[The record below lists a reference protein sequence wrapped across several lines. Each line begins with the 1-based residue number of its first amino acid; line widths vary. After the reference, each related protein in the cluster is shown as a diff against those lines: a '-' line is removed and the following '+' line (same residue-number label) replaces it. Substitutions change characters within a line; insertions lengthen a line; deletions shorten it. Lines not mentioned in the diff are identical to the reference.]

1 MCVHERLAFAFEM
14 GARFGVVFAGWEPM
28 YRNIGLVTGWRL
40 AVKLYSFEQ
49 GERNEVCVHSS
60 GFGCARGQLS

>member
-28 YRNIGLVTGWRL
+28 YRNIRLVTGMEICGQVVWFGAGR
-40 AVKLYSFEQ
+40 
-49 GERNEVCVHSS
+49 GE
-60 GFGCARGQLS
+60 